1 MLFNSIEFLLFFPT
15 VVLAYYFIP
24 GKLRMYWLLVVSY
37 VFYMGWNPEYAL
49 LLLFST
55 GITWVSGLLIGHSRS
70 KVKQA
75 EANGTKCR
83 DLSKVWVA
91 ASLVINLGILFFF
104 KYFDFTVANLNSLL
118 ELLGRE
124 PLQPSFSV
132 LLPVGISFYIF
143 QALSYTIDVL
153 RGDVR
158 VEKNFFKYAVFVS
171 FFPQLVAGPIERSSH
186 LLEQFDTPHAFR
198 WDNVRNGLLMMLW
211 GFLQKLVIADRAA
224 IVVNEVFN
232 ACQYYSGF
240 TVALATMLFAVQI
253 YGDFAGYSCIAIGAG
268 KVMGFDLMRNFN
280 QPYFA
285 TSVSDFWRRWHISL
299 STWFRDY
306 LYIPLG
312 GNRKGTARKYMNQMI
327 VMLVSGLWH
336 GAAWTYVI
344 WGGLNG
350 AMEVIGGATKSL
362 RSRLRQRL
370 GVQENSLSA
379 RIGKTLVTFLLIDL
393 AWIFFRANTVQD
405 AFHIVGSLFYGWDA
419 NVFIDGSLLRLGL
432 DQTEWIALMIGLAIL
447 LIVGILNEHGVNIP
461 EALNR
466 QQLWFRWLIY
476 LALLFTVLLLG
487 IYGPGFEASAFIYF
501 QF

>member
-15 VVLAYYFIP
+15 VVLAYFLIP
-24 GKLRMYWLLVVSY
+24 GKARMYWLLVVSY

-55 GITWVSGLLIGHSRS
+55 AVTWVSGLLIGRSRARVE
-70 KVKQA
+70 KARQDGVH
-75 EANGTKCR
+75 CR
-83 DLSKVWVA
+83 DLSRLWVVVC
-91 ASLVINLGILFFF
+91 LVINLGILFFF
-104 KYFDFTVANLNSLL
+104 KYFDFTVTNLNSLL
-118 ELLGRE
+118 ALIGRD
-124 PLQPSFSV
+124 PIRPGFSV

-143 QALSYTIDVL
+143 QALSYTIDVV

-186 LLEQFDTPHAFR
+186 LLEQFDTPHTFSMKNLR
-198 WDNVRNGLLMMLW
+198 DGLLMMLW
-211 GFLQKLVIADRAA
+211 GFFQKLVIADRAA
-224 IVVNEVFN
+224 IFVNEVFN
-232 ACQYYSGF
+232 SCEYYSGF
-240 TVALATMLFAVQI
+240 TVVLAAMLFAVQI

-268 KVMGFDLMRNFN
+268 QVMGFELMRNFT

-285 TSVSDFWRRWHISL
+285 VSVSDFWRRWHISL

-312 GNRKGTARKYMNQMI
+312 GNRKGTVRKYLNQMI

-350 AMEVIGGATKSL
+350 LMEVIGGATKSF
-362 RSRLRQRL
+362 RSNLRQQL
-370 GVQENSLSA
+370 GVNESSLST
-379 RIGKTLVTFLLIDL
+379 RVGKALVTFLLIDL
-393 AWIFFRANTVQD
+393 TWIFFRANSVED
-405 AFHIVGSLFYGWDA
+405 AFYIVGSLFRGWDA
-419 NVFIDGSLLRLGL
+419 NVLIDGSLLRLGL
-432 DQTEWIALMIGLAIL
+432 DQTEWIALGIGLAVL
-447 LIVGILNEHGVNIP
+447 LMVGIMNERGMNI
-461 EALNR
+461 LDSLSR
-466 QQLWFRWLIY
+466 QQLWFRWLVY
-476 LALLFTVLLLG
+476 LVLLFAVLLLG